1 MKEKVELKV
10 FIEDESNRKT
20 NAGKYL
26 TEEEAIQVA
35 SKKGIIVAYS

>member
-10 FIEDESNRKT
+10 FIEDETNKT
-20 NAGKYL
+20 ADMGACL

-35 SKKGIIVAYS
+35 SKKGIIVAYR